1 MDTFKSHGIVRNEYN
16 LTPVS
21 SHLTNE
27 LLIHVVTREKKDLHF
42 HMFNANI
49 FVLLLNDFHEWI
61 LYESLDSYESTWIL
75 DAEIVNILILA
86 TMFIQ

>member
-1 MDTFKSHGIVRNEYN
+1 MQLRNRTRLQLAFGFPIQSLSCSPFMDTFKSHGIVRNEYN

-49 FVLLLNDFHEWI
+49 FVLLLNDFHE
-61 LYESLDSYESTWIL
+61 
-75 DAEIVNILILA
+75 
-86 TMFIQ
+86 